1 MEEKVANDR
10 RRPTSADVAAPAGW
24 SRTTVSFVLNARQ
37 DVQISPETRRRVLE
51 VADQLGYHPS
61 APARQLAGGSSL
73 TLALVVRQSPEQVG
87 VDALLAE
94 TLRGIVA
101 AARSAGYRV

>member
-1 MEEKVANDR
+1 MQGREPAGLAMEDKVANDR
-10 RRPTSADVAAPAGW
+10 RRPTSADVAALAGV

-61 APARQLAGGSSL
+61 APARQLAGGSRL
-73 TLALVVRQSPEQVG
+73 TPALGVRQSPGQDS
-87 VDALLAE
+87 VDP
-94 TLRGIVA
+94 
-101 AARSAGYRV
+101 